1 MTFMSE
7 KLTMPT
13 PSTSST
19 SSASSTSAA
28 TLSAQTANM
37 QTVNVELPTTVIQ
50 PSHGWSSLGL
60 RDIWEYRELLYLLVW
75 REVRGT
81 YRQTAL
87 GASWLF
93 VRPLLNM
100 LMLSLVFGGL
110 VKIKPDDNLPYPLF
124 SLAALLPWGFFSNAV
139 LRAAGSLVLNME
151 IISKVY
157 FPRMIIAIA
166 GALSGL
172 ADFVAALIILLIAML
187 IYGKPLRIEMIW
199 IPALLFVSLLFAL
212 TVGLWLATLSVK
224 YRDVSFAVNFLLQ
237 AMMYL
242 SPVIYPVNL
251 VPASLQGVYRLNP
264 MTGIIEG
271 FRWAMLGSG
280 HPPDTTFYISMCIM
294 LVALVA
300 GAFVFRRTERTI
312 VDVL

>member
-1 MTFMSE
+1 
-7 KLTMPT
+7 MPIDKMK
-13 PSTSST
+13 
-19 SSASSTSAA
+19 A
-28 TLSAQTANM
+28 
-37 QTVNVELPTTVIQ
+37 ELPTTIIK
-50 PSHGWSSLGL
+50 PSLGWSSLGL
-60 RDIWEYRELLYLLVW
+60 HDIWEYRELLYLLVW

-87 GASWLF
+87 GASWLL

-124 SLAALLPWGFFSNAV
+124 SLAALLPWGFFTNAV
-139 LRAAGSLVLNME
+139 MRAAGSLVMNME

-172 ADFVAALIILLIAML
+172 ADFAAALIIFLVAML
-187 IYGKPLRIEMIW
+187 IYGRPLRIEMIW
-199 IPALLFVSLLFAL
+199 VPALLLVSMLFAL

-224 YRDVSFAVNFLLQ
+224 YRDVSFAVSFLLQ

-251 VPASLQGVYRLNP
+251 VPASLQVVYRLNP

-271 FRWAMLGSG
+271 FRWALLGSG
-280 HPPDTTFYISMCIM
+280 QPPGVIFYISMGIM
-294 LVALVA
+294 LVALVM